1 MNKFCCLLYSE
12 AGAGKTPL
20 CGTLQEYEKTSPCLF
35 LDIDQGTMSLDSM
48 KNKPTIVP
56 IETFSEIQSV
66 YPLLKAKQWDK
77 VATYVAKH
85 RGSDVGVQELVY
97 KSIVIDSGTELEYRL
112 RNSVQGGEIPTQP
125 DYLTTQERF
134 RKMYRSFRDLD
145 NISLVM
151 TAGVR
156 ELKDDVAGTIKHFPA
171 FQPSLVADL
180 VRMTDF
186 VFFLNIAMKGLGEER
201 RWVKTIQTTL
211 SQRAVAR
218 SRSDKLK
225 GVFEGERFYWKDILK
240 DVLD

>member
-1 MNKFCCLLYSE
+1 MS
-12 AGAGKTPL
+12 AGKTPF

-56 IETFSEIQSV
+56 IESWNELTGF

-77 VATYVAKH
+77 VALYIAKL
-85 RGSDVGVQELVY
+85 RKSDVGVQESVY

-112 RNSVQGGEIPTQP
+112 RGSVQSGEIPSQP
-125 DYLTTQERF
+125 DYLTTQVRF
-134 RKMYRSFRDLD
+134 SKMYRAFRDLD
-145 NISLVM
+145 DMSLVM

-156 ELKDDVAGTIKHFPA
+156 ELKDDVSGVVKHFPA

-180 VRMTDF
+180 MRMTDF
-186 VFFLNIAMKGLGEER
+186 IFYMSISMKGLGDER
-201 RWVKTIQTTL
+201 KWIKSIQTTL

-225 GVFEGERFYWKDILK
+225 GVFEGERFEWKNILK

>member
-1 MNKFCCLLYSE
+1 MNKFCSITYGE
-12 AGAGKTPL
+12 VGVGKTPF

-56 IETFSEIQSV
+56 IETWNQLSGI
-66 YPLLKAKQWDK
+66 YPFMKAKQWDRLAEYLSK
-77 VATYVAKH
+77 LAGREIPV
-85 RGSDVGVQELVY
+85 LVY
-97 KSIVIDSGTELEYRL
+97 RATVIDSGSEIEYRL
-112 RNSVQGGEIPTQP
+112 RDSIKGGEVASQP
-125 DYLTTQERF
+125 DYLITQERF
-134 RKMYRSFRDLD
+134 RKMYRAFRDLD
-145 NISLVM
+145 DMSLVM

-156 ELKDDVAGTIKHFPA
+156 ELKDDISGVIKHTPA
-171 FQPSLVADL
+171 FQPSLIADL
-180 VRMTDF
+180 LRMTDF
-186 VFFLNIAMKGLGEER
+186 IFFMNIALKGQGEDR
-201 RWVKTIQTTL
+201 KWVKTIQTSL